1 MDTYRINDVFG
12 LSRDIPLNYIE
23 RQSVDTKLKRN
34 LDRSKHITIF
44 GSSKQG
50 KTCLRKHCLT
60 PDQYILVSC
69 NNKWSISDLNSHILK
84 QAGYEITD
92 TTTRTVGG
100 EAKIVASVEVGIP
113 LLGKGDVEG
122 DANITGEQETSK
134 HRLELDLADVN
145 DIVSALKEIGFNKY
159 IILEDFHYLKVE
171 TQRDFSFALKA
182 FHENSTFCFIIVGV
196 WLDENRLSVYN
207 GDLTGR
213 LIPINADNWTDDEL
227 KQVIDRGADLLN
239 VRFDDQFISSLVKA
253 CLGNVYI
260 VQEACHRACER
271 EGVTQTVTQK
281 KLICR
286 DQNAEEIIRE
296 LIQEQSGRYNAF
308 ISSYANGFQDTTL
321 EMHKWLLYPIL
332 TSNIDELSS
341 GLKYKAVRTTLQRVH
356 PRKEEL
362 NAGNLTQALKAV
374 VSLQQTKN
382 IQPIILDYD
391 ESNRTL
397 HVVDR
402 GFLIWLSTQDRD
414 DLLASIDL
422 PECGQTEEQLSIPL
436 S

>member
-1 MDTYRINDVFG
+1 MDTYGINEVFG
-12 LSRDIPLNYIE
+12 LSRDVPLNYVE
-23 RQSVDTKLKRN
+23 RESVDAKLKRN
-34 LDRSKHITIF
+34 LNRSKHITIF

-60 PDQYILVSC
+60 QDQYILVSC
-69 NNKWSISDLNSHILK
+69 NNKWSIANLNSDILK
-84 QAGYEITD
+84 QAGYEITG
-92 TTTRTVGG
+92 TTTKTVGG
-100 EAKIVASVEVGIP
+100 EAKVVASVEAKVP
-113 LLGKGDVEG
+113 LLGKGDVKGE
-122 DANITGEQETSK
+122 ANVTGEYETSK
-134 HRLELDLADVN
+134 HRLELDLSDVN
-145 DIVSALKEIGFNKY
+145 DIVSALKEISFNKY
-159 IILEDFHYLKVE
+159 IVLEDFHYLKVE

-182 FHENSTFCFIIVGV
+182 FHENSDFSFIIVGV

-227 KQVIDRGADLLN
+227 KQVIEKGANLLN
-239 VRFDDQFISSLVKA
+239 VCFANQFVSSLVKS

-271 EGVTQTVTQK
+271 EGIMQTLPEK
-281 KLICR
+281 RMICQT
-286 DQNAEEIIRE
+286 QNAEKIIRE
-296 LIQEQSGRYNAF
+296 IIQEQSGRYNAF
-308 ISSYANGFQDTTL
+308 ISIYADGFQGTAL
-321 EMHKWLLYPIL
+321 EMYKWMLYPIL

-341 GLKYKAVRTTLQRVH
+341 GLKYTSLRTTLQKVH
-356 PRKEEL
+356 PRKENL
-362 NAGNLTQALKAV
+362 NPGSLTQALQAT

-402 GFLIWLSTQDRD
+402 GFLIWLSTQDRNE
-414 DLLASIDL
+414 LLNSIGL
-422 PECGQTEEQLSIPL
+422 PEWNKAEEQLSIPL
-436 S
+436 G